1 MRDSPETAVRTGSRT
16 EERGKEDKAVKSY
29 ETVWEIF
36 NQCPNNQ
43 IRDVFIDEIET
54 DDPEEFIREK
64 FRDKEMTYEKTVQKD
79 GTIIFDIIT
88 SGIHQRYSFTEC

>member
-1 MRDSPETAVRTGSRT
+1 M
-16 EERGKEDKAVKSY
+16 
-29 ETVWEIF
+29 
-36 NQCPNNQ
+36 
-43 IRDVFIDEIET
+43 RDVFIDEIET